1 MRKCTADGS
10 ASSVRKRGRLTGFP
24 PRRAPNPSLPLF
36 LVPSVSLCFF
46 WHPKGDPAKNM
57 GPLNGGKPQHVPSVT
72 VSCLLA
78 SYVPPPPLLFRVAR
92 KLGCRPSAP
101 HFGAPWCGVPQ
112 RASAAPL
119 GLAGSWSRV
128 RRWRV
133 CVAGARGVSFLPP
146 APQRV
151 PPPSVQCAAV
161 VRSLCSVRSLAAACR
176 CSSDGSTLYFNRHI
190 APSANTGN

>member
-1 MRKCTADGS
+1 MQLRDWRLTTPCRANKEAFRPPSSKHSCTADGS

-78 SYVPPPPLLFRVAR
+78 SYVPPPPLLCRVAR
-92 KLGCRPSAP
+92 GLGCRPSAALI
-101 HFGAPWCGVPQ
+101 GAPPCSVPQ

-128 RRWRV
+128 PP
-133 CVAGARGVSFLPP
+133 VAGA
-146 APQRV
+146 A
-151 PPPSVQCAAV
+151 
-161 VRSLCSVRSLAAACR
+161 SL
-176 CSSDGSTLYFNRHI
+176 
-190 APSANTGN
+190 